1 MEDFTPIIL
10 NLALMLAVVYLA
22 VLLLLLI
29 FLAIANSVKPRTGKV
44 SFFQRLKQQL
54 AAGKSNTDFVLQ
66 LAGRVLFH
74 AVLFTAFI
82 ALLININHVQSTPIF
97 LSLVILIFGFRLA
110 ETLTPAANAA
120 RHYHRDEDASK
131 ITSWL
136 LGLSFFSN
144 MIVPILGS
152 RYQAGTTAPTV
163 LWWNWLGLLIFAAG
177 AFIKLRAMQQLG
189 EAFTPHVKVETK
201 QKLVTDGPYALVR
214 HPSYLGLILTYAG
227 AALLFSSKIGV
238 LALIVLVLPTIVFR
252 IKKEEELFSN
262 RFGEMWNKYTGQ
274 TPMRLLPK
282 IW

>member
-22 VLLLLLI
+22 VLLLLLV
-29 FLAIANSVKPRTGKV
+29 FLAVANSAKPQKGKV

-54 AAGKSNTDFVLQ
+54 AFGESNADFVLH

-82 ALLININHVQSTPIF
+82 ALLININHVQSTPVF
-97 LSLVILIFGFRLA
+97 LSLVILIFGIRIA
-110 ETLTPAANAA
+110 ETFTPAANTA

-131 ITSWL
+131 ITSWV
-136 LGLSFFSN
+136 LGISFFTN
-144 MIVPILGS
+144 LIAPILES
-152 RYQAGTTAPTV
+152 RYQAGAAAPTV
-163 LWWNWLGLLIFAAG
+163 QWWNWLGLLIFAAG
-177 AFIKLRAMQQLG
+177 DFVKLRAMQQIG
-189 EAFTPHVKVETK
+189 EAFTPHVKIEAK

-214 HPSYLGLILTYAG
+214 HPSYLGLILSYLGTAI
-227 AALLFSSKIGV
+227 LFSSRIGA
-238 LALIVLVLPTIVFR
+238 LALVMLVLPAIIFR

-262 RFGEMWNKYTGQ
+262 RFGEMWKKYTGQ
-274 TPMRLLPK
+274 TPMRLMPK

>member
-10 NLALMLAVVYLA
+10 NLVLMLAVVYLA

-29 FLAIANSVKPRTGKV
+29 FLATANAAKPPAGKV

-74 AVLFTAFI
+74 AVLFTTFI
-82 ALLININHVQSTPIF
+82 ALLININHVQSTPAF
-97 LSLVILIFGFRLA
+97 LSLVIVIFSVRLA
-110 ETLTPAANAA
+110 ETFTPAANAA

-136 LGLSFFSN
+136 LGISFFTN
-144 MIVPILGS
+144 VIAPILAS
-152 RYQAGTTAPTV
+152 RYETGATAPTV
-163 LWWNWLGLLIFAAG
+163 QWWNWLGLLIFAAG

-189 EAFTPHVKVETK
+189 DAFTPHVKIEAK

-214 HPSYLGLILTYAG
+214 HPSYLGLILTYVGTAI
-227 AALLFSSKIGV
+227 LFSSKTGA
-238 LALIVLVLPTIVFR
+238 LALMVLVLPAIVLR

-262 RFGEMWNKYTGQ
+262 RFGEVWKKYTGQ